1 MQNASGSV
9 NYFNKKLTTN
19 FSTCLP
25 KHQRKTMNAAFK
37 SATQWMRPAAP
48 LLTHQQTVTRLY
60 RSSLKCMMSW
70 AIQRDIINE
79 EAFTIRQRFEANR
92 AVAPD
97 SP

>member
-1 MQNASGSV
+1 MRVGVSIIST
-9 NYFNKKLTTN
+9 NKNQQQTLY
-19 FSTCLP
+19 LP
-25 KHQRKTMNAAFK
+25 QQRKTMNAAFK

>member
-1 MQNASGSV
+1 MSIISQL
-9 NYFNKKLTTN
+9 KQKLTTN
-19 FSTCLP
+19 LNTVYLNP
-25 KHQRKTMNAAFK
+25 KRKTMNAAFK

-60 RSSLKCMMSW
+60 RASLKCMMSW

-79 EAFTIRQRFEANR
+79 EAFNIRQRFEANR
-92 AVAPD
+92 DVAPD